1 MPVCASHVAD
11 LARTA
16 PASDEA
22 TLERASPVPLRGP
35 DALYTQVGR
44 DTPATVVAREGA
56 IVGVG
61 VRGMMDDE
69 IRQKHGRPRISASV
83 DLRAASPPHLRE
95 IFWRGAAGS
104 LFSARERD

>member
-1 MPVCASHVAD
+1 
-11 LARTA
+11 
-16 PASDEA
+16 
-22 TLERASPVPLRGP
+22 
-35 DALYTQVGR
+35 
-44 DTPATVVAREGA
+44 
-56 IVGVG
+56 
-61 VRGMMDDE
+61 MMDDE